1 MNDTLLSL
9 LDAEPARLFAFGF
22 AVYAIFTVWRKLAA
36 RWVNWFPLAAKLTRG
51 VLYLVGVGVVVLG
64 VHAMPTTL
72 APQLAL
78 AYVALG
84 LGAAPVLNLLA
95 RRIRPREKLRRG
107 AAMGKPKDVN
117 RKSSSELPKAD
128 FTDSFDI
135 ARVHIPRSVEPYH
148 FLVVGSTGSGKSV
161 AITRLL
167 DEIEARGDIALV
179 VDSGGEYASRYYREG
194 RDHILNPFDDRCTP
208 WSPTA
213 EMTGPWD
220 AEALAQSMIPD
231 GVGENADFNG
241 YAQTFLTSVL
251 RKLDE
256 QGRLSIA
263 TLMYYAQ
270 VATTEEL
277 DTFLIGTPARAQL
290 GSDRTFA
297 SIRTIV
303 TNFLGTYLYLQD
315 NENPFSVAQFIRA
328 ERPGILFLT
337 YRDDQMKA
345 LRNMISCA
353 LDVASRTVLSM
364 PDSNTRRVWL
374 IIDEFASIGKV
385 QSIEQFAAKAR
396 KKGGCLLLGLQSVSQ
411 LQDRYGEK
419 GAQTIMSNLSSW
431 LVLRCSDPE
440 TSEYIS
446 TYIGEKEV
454 SRMTRGESS
463 SDTGGSASLNEQVQ
477 TERAVL
483 PVELQRL
490 GNLKGFFKLSGDYPI
505 CRVKLDFPKK
515 RERVAVQYA
524 DRDFRAKPMLDLNR
538 RTPPAAAA
546 TADQGGGPTP
556 MPSPQTAHLEP
567 AEALV
572 TAPVEAVTPAVVPR
586 GPLKIVKNPFEVGP
600 EALEEVLTELADSFE
615 NEV

>member
-1 MNDTLLSL
+1 MNETLLSL
-9 LDAEPARLFAFGF
+9 LDAEPARLFLFGF
-22 AVYAIFTVWRKLAA
+22 ALYAIFTVWRKLAA
-36 RWVNWFPLAAKLTRG
+36 RWVNWMPLAAKLTRG

-64 VHAMPTTL
+64 VRAMPTAL
-72 APQLAL
+72 EPQLAL

-107 AAMGKPKDVN
+107 AAMGTPRDVN
-117 RKSSSELPKAD
+117 RKSSSALPKAD

-135 ARVHIPRSVEPYH
+135 AHVNIPRSVEPYH
-148 FLVVGSTGSGKSV
+148 FLVVGSTGAGKSV

-194 RDHILNPFDDRCTP
+194 RDFILNPFDDRCVP

-220 AEALAQSMIPD
+220 AEALSQSMIPN
-231 GVGENADFNG
+231 GVGDNADFNS

-256 QGRLSIA
+256 QGRLSIS

-270 VATTEEL
+270 VAPTEEL
-277 DTFLIGTPARAQL
+277 EKFLVGTPALAQL

-303 TNFLGTYLYLQD
+303 TNYLGTYLYLQE
-315 NENPFSVAQFIRA
+315 NENPFSISEFIRK
-328 ERPGILFLT
+328 ERAGILFLT
-337 YRDDQMKA
+337 YRDDQINS
-345 LRNMISCA
+345 LQNMISCA

-385 QSIEQFAAKAR
+385 QSIETFAAKAR

-419 GAQTIMSNLSSW
+419 AAQTIMSNLSSW

-463 SDTGGSASLNEQVQ
+463 SDSGGSASLNEQVQ

-505 CRVKLDFPKK
+505 CRVKLDYPKK
-515 RERVAVQYA
+515 RARASIQYA
-524 DRDFRAKPMLDLNR
+524 DRDFRAKPMLNLNR
-538 RTPPAAAA
+538 PTPPAAAA
-546 TADQGGGPTP
+546 TADQGGGPSP
-556 MPSPQTAHLEP
+556 MPNPQAAKQEPTEAAMTAP
-567 AEALV
+567 
-572 TAPVEAVTPAVVPR
+572 PVEAAPASVPR
-586 GPLKIVKNPFEVGP
+586 TLKIVKNPFEVGP
-600 EALEEVLTELADSFE
+600 EALEEALTELADAFE

>member
-1 MNDTLLSL
+1 MNETLLSL
-9 LDAEPARLFAFGF
+9 LDAEPARLFLFGF
-22 AVYAIFTVWRKLAA
+22 SLYAIFTVWRKLAA
-36 RWVNWFPLAAKLTRG
+36 RWVNWMPLAAKLTRG
-51 VLYLVGVGVVVLG
+51 VLYLVGLGVVVLG
-64 VHAMPTTL
+64 VRAMPSTL
-72 APQLAL
+72 APQFAL
-78 AYVALG
+78 VYVALG

-95 RRIRPREKLRRG
+95 RKIRPREKLRRG
-107 AAMGKPKDVN
+107 AALGKPKDVN
-117 RKSSSELPKAD
+117 RASSSQLPKAD
-128 FTDSFDI
+128 FAESFDI
-135 ARVHIPRSVEPYH
+135 AGVNIPRSVEPYH
-148 FLVVGSTGSGKSV
+148 FLVVGSTGAGKSV

-167 DEIEARGDIALV
+167 DEIEARGDIAIV
-179 VDSGGEYASRYYREG
+179 VDSGGEYSSRYYREG
-194 RDHILNPFDDRCTP
+194 RDHILNPFDDRCAP

-220 AEALAQSMIPD
+220 AEALSKSMIPD
-231 GVGENADFNG
+231 GVGDNADFNS

-256 QGRLSIA
+256 QGRLSIS

-270 VATTEEL
+270 VAPPEEL
-277 DTFLIGTPARAQL
+277 EKFLVGTPALAQL
-290 GSDRTFA
+290 GAERTFA

-303 TNFLGTYLYLQD
+303 TNYLGTYLYLQH
-315 NENPFSVAQFIRA
+315 NENPFSVSQFIRA
-328 ERPGILFLT
+328 ERHGILFLT
-337 YRDDQMKA
+337 YRDDQIDS
-345 LRNMISCA
+345 LRNMISCV
-353 LDVASRTVLSM
+353 LDVASRTVLSL
-364 PDSNTRRVWL
+364 PDSTTRRVWL

-385 QSIEQFAAKAR
+385 QSIETFAAKAR

-463 SDTGGSASLNEQVQ
+463 SDSGGSASLNEQVQ

-515 RERVAVQYA
+515 RARASVQYA
-524 DRDFRAKPMLDLNR
+524 DRDFRVKPMLDLKPP
-538 RTPPAAAA
+538 TPPAAAA
-546 TADQGGGPTP
+546 TADQGRGPTP
-556 MPSPQTAHLEP
+556 MPSPQTAER
-567 AEALV
+567 
-572 TAPVEAVTPAVVPR
+572 APVEATPTSQVEAAAPAAPR
-586 GPLKIVKNPFEVGP
+586 TLKIVKNPFEVGP
-600 EALEEVLTELADSFE
+600 EALEEALTELADAFE
-615 NEV
+615 NEI